1 MNTSFREHE
10 RAVLQIVKSLEDD
23 GYAVIREP
31 AQNHFPFDLEGY
43 TPDLLAV
50 KDQEKLVIEV
60 KIRGSAASLDRYKA
74 VIQKIEGNPGWRFLI
89 KNIVDNHP
97 PVNTQSS
104 QIADPDSIRAYLEKA
119 HAVARTGAPEM
130 AIPYIWNAI
139 IALLRLEAK
148 KLGLDTAGLTDRS
161 LINQLYSMGGISQA
175 NYERLLNWNQLR
187 NSIVH
192 AMNTSVADKDVEEM
206 IHFAYSLL

>member
-31 AQNHFPFDLEGY
+31 TQNHFPFDLEGY

-50 KDQEKLVIEV
+50 KGQERLVIEV
-60 KIRGSAASLDRYKA
+60 KIRGSAATFDRYKA
-74 VIQKIEGNPGWRFLI
+74 LIQKIESNPGWRFLI
-89 KNIVDNHP
+89 KNIVDTP
-97 PVNTQSS
+97 ALVNTQSS
-104 QIADPDSIRAYLEKA
+104 QISDPDSIRAYLEKA
-119 HAVARTGAPEM
+119 QSVARTGAPEM

-148 KLGLDTAGLTDRS
+148 KLGLDTGGLTDRS
-161 LINQLYSMGGISQA
+161 LVNQLYSMGGISQE
-175 NYERLLNWNQLR
+175 NHERLLNWNQVR

-192 AMNTSVADKDVEEM
+192 AMSTSVAEKDVEEM
-206 IHFAYSLL
+206 THFAFSLL